1 MQRGS
6 HIMRSTLYSSLTL
19 GLTVLLAGCASSPG
33 STTPPEL
40 SGTRWNIVRVDG
52 RAPLGA
58 ENLTAQFGIDG
69 QIQGDSG
76 CNHFSGPWIQ
86 SGTTLRVGELL
97 STRRACVEDG
107 RQQQESRVLRILQG
121 NSTLRREKDGRISL
135 IGSAGALELAPLAS
149 VAGGATPNAPRTR
162 RAMYDCD
169 GVALT
174 VVFEGESAAIT
185 WSGGHDVL
193 AGRDTGSGYTYTSER
208 NTVRNG
214 RSADTLTW
222 TQEGRPPRSCEGLR

>member
-1 MQRGS
+1 
-6 HIMRSTLYSSLTL
+6 MRTPISYAFATCLM
-19 GLTVLLAGCASSPG
+19 GLMLAGCASSPG
-33 STTPPEL
+33 RSGSTPEL
-40 SGTRWNIVRVDG
+40 AGTRWTIASVDG

-58 ENLTAQFGIDG
+58 ENLTAQFGING
-69 QIQGDSG
+69 QIEGDSG

-86 SGTTLRVGELL
+86 SGNTLRVGELL
-97 STRRACVEDG
+97 STRRACAEED

-121 NSTLRREKDGRISL
+121 TSTLRRAKDGHLSL
-135 IGSAGALELAPLAS
+135 TGSSGALELAPLS
-149 VAGGATPNAPRTR
+149 SIAGGVATSPPRTR

-193 AGRDTGSGYTYTSER
+193 TGSNTGSGYSYASAR
-208 NTVRNG
+208 NTVRSG

>member
-1 MQRGS
+1 
-6 HIMRSTLYSSLTL
+6 MRSFTFSL
-19 GLTVLLAGCASSPG
+19 GLCLGAAVLAGCASSPG
-33 STTPPEL
+33 NRPAPEL
-40 SGTRWNIVRVDG
+40 SGTQWTITRIDG
-52 RAPLGA
+52 RAPLGGD
-58 ENLTAQFGIDG
+58 NLTTQFGVDG

-86 SGTTLRVGELL
+86 SGNTLRVGELL
-97 STRRACVEDG
+97 STRRACAQND

-121 NSTLRREKDGRISL
+121 TSTLRRERDGRISL
-135 IGSAGALELAPLAS
+135 TASAGALELAPLPS
-149 VAGGATPNAPRTR
+149 VAGGVTSSVPRTR
-162 RAMYDCD
+162 RGMYDCD

-193 AGRDTGSGYTYTSER
+193 TGRDNGSGYTYTSDR

-222 TQEGRPPRSCEGLR
+222 TQDGRAPRSCEGLR

>member
-1 MQRGS
+1 
-6 HIMRSTLYSSLTL
+6 MRNHVSA
-19 GLTVLLAGCASSPG
+19 GLLACLAGLMLAACASSPG
-33 STTPPEL
+33 TSSTPPEL
-40 SGTRWNIVRVDG
+40 AGTRWTITSVDG

-58 ENLTAQFGIDG
+58 DSLTAQFGING
-69 QIQGDSG
+69 QVEGDSG

-86 SGTTLRVGELL
+86 SGNTLRVGELL
-97 STRRACVEDG
+97 STRRACVEES

-121 NSTLRREKDGRISL
+121 TTTLKRGKDGHL
-135 IGSAGALELAPLAS
+135 MLTGSSGALEFAPLS
-149 VAGGATPNAPRTR
+149 SIAGGGSSSAPRTR

-174 VVFEGESAAIT
+174 VVFENESAAIT

-193 AGRDTGSGYTYTSER
+193 AGRDTGSGYTYTSAK

-222 TQEGRPPRSCEGLR
+222 TQEGRPPRSCEGMR

>member
-1 MQRGS
+1 MHNHS
-6 HIMRSTLYSSLTL
+6 FST
-19 GLTVLLAGCASSPG
+19 GLTACLAGLLLAGCASAPGGSG
-33 STTPPEL
+33 STPEL
-40 SGTRWNIVRVDG
+40 AGTRWTITRVDG
-52 RAPLGA
+52 GSPLGA
-58 ENLTAQFGIDG
+58 EDLTAQFGING
-69 QIQGDSG
+69 QLEGNSG

-86 SGTTLRVGELL
+86 SGNTLRVGELL
-97 STRRACVEDG
+97 STRRACAEDD

-121 NSTLRREKDGRISL
+121 TTTVRRGKDGHLSL
-135 IGSAGALELAPLAS
+135 TGSSGALELAPLS
-149 VAGGATPNAPRTR
+149 SIAGGTTSSVPRTR

-193 AGRDTGSGYTYTSER
+193 TGRDTASGYSYASER
-208 NTVRNG
+208 NTVRSG